1 MRPLKRSLTVL
12 VLCAVLPGCVVG
24 IPIPGEP
31 APLAFGPARPMG
43 MVVPSKPPIVQ
54 TDRNP
59 LPVSLPER
67 VGDRLVVEPVERSEK
82 AAALFPWVRL
92 AWNLGVFNPIL
103 GLLAPDFTF
112 SGMGGWCW

>member
-24 IPIPGEP
+24 LPIPGEP
-31 APLAFGPARPMG
+31 APLAFGPPRPMG
-43 MVVPSKPPIVQ
+43 MVAPSKPPVVQ

-59 LPVSLPER
+59 LPVPLPER

-82 AAALFPWVRL
+82 AAELFPWVRL
-92 AWNLGVFNPIL
+92 AWNLGVFDPIL
-103 GLLAPDFTF
+103 RLLTPDFSF